1 MCLAIPG
8 KLVERKNELGIVD
21 LGGVKKEISL
31 SFLPDVKL
39 GEWVLIHTGFA
50 LEKISEAEA
59 QKTLEIVR
67 EAFSYED
74 A

>member
-8 KLVERKNELGIVD
+8 KLVEKKEEIGIVD

-31 SFLPDVKL
+31 SFLPEVKI
-39 GEWVLIHTGFA
+39 GDWVLIHTGFA
-50 LEKISEAEA
+50 LETISEEEA
-59 QKTLEIVR
+59 QKTLSIIR
-67 EAFSYED
+67 EAFAYEK

>member
-8 KLVERKNELGIVD
+8 KLVEKKNKLGIVD

>member
-8 KLVERKNELGIVD
+8 KLVEKKNELGIVD